1 MTAIQF
7 ATWLKGFA
15 EGSDPRNITPLQ
27 WSIVREKLD
36 EVEEPKDRPQYY
48 SPSWDSTVTGVPV
61 DDSKIISTTTQIL
74 KG

>member
-1 MTAIQF
+1 MTPTDF

-15 EGSDPRNITPLQ
+15 EGADPRNITPLQ

-36 EVEEPKDRPQYY
+36 QVIHPSSSPKNFY
-48 SPSWDSTVTGVPV
+48 PSWDSTVTGVPA
-61 DDSKIISTTTQIL
+61 DDSKVISTQQIL